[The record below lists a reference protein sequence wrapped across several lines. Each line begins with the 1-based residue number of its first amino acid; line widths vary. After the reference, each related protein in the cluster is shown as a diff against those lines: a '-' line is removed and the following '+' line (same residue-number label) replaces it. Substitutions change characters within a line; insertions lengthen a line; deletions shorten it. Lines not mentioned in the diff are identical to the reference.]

1 MRSAAGA
8 AWSSIILNSAKSDA
22 RFKLSYVMINSETLP
37 TITANRI
44 ALRWL
49 TEGDVRALFAVFS
62 DTDVMRYWSSPP
74 LEDIGEASKLLAH
87 IHDGFRRRAV
97 FQWGIARRA
106 DDQVIG
112 TCTLFHPDLDNRRA
126 ELGYALGREHWGNG
140 YMQEALRALLN
151 YSFNDLNLHRLEAD
165 VDPRNA
171 SSIRTLEKLGF
182 RQEGYLRERWLV
194 GGGIQDS
201 LFYGLLRSEW
211 QVK

>member
-1 MRSAAGA
+1 
-8 AWSSIILNSAKSDA
+8 
-22 RFKLSYVMINSETLP
+22 MINTETLP
-37 TITANRI
+37 TITADRI

-49 TEGDVRALFAVFS
+49 TEGDVNSLFSIFS
-62 DTDVMRYWSSPP
+62 EPDVMRYWSSPP
-74 LEDIGEASKLLAH
+74 LADASEAGKLLAH
-87 IHDGFRRRAV
+87 IHDSFRRRV
-97 FQWGIARRA
+97 LFQWGVARRA
-106 DDQVIG
+106 DDRVIG

-140 YMQEALRALLN
+140 YMQEALRALLD
-151 YSFNDLNLHRLEAD
+151 YCFDELKLHRLEAD

-201 LFYGLLRSEW
+201 LFYGLLASEW
-211 QVK
+211 RAE